1 MIKKV
6 EIDKRILLRMGNEE
20 EEIKEKKMMS
30 GMIMKNEEKE
40 IERGKWEFKKRRE
53 CRKYIKWRKLKKII
67 MCKKDKEWKWIGK
80 MMMRKGKSI
89 DGKKEILDENEV
101 LLVNFMEKDKDCRR
115 IVR

>member
-1 MIKKV
+1 
-6 EIDKRILLRMGNEE
+6 
-20 EEIKEKKMMS
+20 
-30 GMIMKNEEKE
+30 
-40 IERGKWEFKKRRE
+40 
-53 CRKYIKWRKLKKII
+53 